1 MKIYTIKDIARLSG
15 VSVTTVSRVLNH
27 RPDVN
32 AATRQ
37 KVEQVMSACHF
48 VGNANARSLKQQDS
62 DLVAVILRGRS
73 NPFLTALAEAVLR
86 HARPMPPAFLMEFID
101 EQADEF
107 QAALRLSREKRVS
120 GFLFLGSRID
130 ERAQAL
136 DGLDVPLMFA
146 TVDASALPRASS
158 VSIDDRKMARQA
170 VETLLEAGHRRIAVF
185 GGCREGG
192 DSLALR
198 YQGAMDAFHAANV
211 PFDEDCFVETRFSM
225 RGAYDC
231 ARAFFARRDD
241 PTAVF
246 AMSDTAAIGV
256 IRALC
261 DIGKRVPEDVSVFG
275 FDGTEI
281 GSCYVPRLSTVE
293 QPVEEIART
302 SVETLTQML
311 LSGAPPRH
319 VTLEARLLQRES
331 TR

>member
-1 MKIYTIKDIARLSG
+1 MLILLFENDTGNGINPREAVMKIYTIKDIAHLSG

-37 KVEQVMSACHF
+37 KVEQVMAACHF
-48 VGNANARSLKQQDS
+48 VGNANARSLKQQDG
-62 DLVAVILRGRS
+62 DTVAVILRGRS
-73 NPFLTALAEAVLR
+73 NPFLSALAEAVLR
-86 HARPMPPAFLMEFID
+86 HARPLPPTFLMEFID

-107 QAALRLSREKRVS
+107 QAALRLSQEKRVS

-130 ERAQAL
+130 ERARAV

-146 TVDASALPRASS
+146 TV
-158 VSIDDRKMARQA
+158 
-170 VETLLEAGHRRIAVF
+170 GHRRIAVF
-185 GGCREGG
+185 GGSREGG

-198 YQGAMDAFHAANV
+198 YQGAMDAFRAAGL
-211 PFDEDCFVETRFSM
+211 PFDEDCFVETRFSL

-231 ARAFFARRDD
+231 ARAFFARRTDA
-241 PTAVF
+241 TAVF

-256 IRALC
+256 IRALA
-261 DIGKRVPEDVSVFG
+261 DVGKRVPEDVNVFG
-275 FDGTEI
+275 FDGTDI
-281 GSCYVPRLSTVE
+281 GSCYVPRLSTIE

-319 VTLEARLLQRES
+319 VTLDARLLLRES